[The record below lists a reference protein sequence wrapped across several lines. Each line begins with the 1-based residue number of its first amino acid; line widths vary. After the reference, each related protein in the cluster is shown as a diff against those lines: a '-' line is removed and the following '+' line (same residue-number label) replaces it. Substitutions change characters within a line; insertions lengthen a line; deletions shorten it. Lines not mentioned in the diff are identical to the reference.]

1 MTLINLSGIHSETFR
16 PLADG
21 EMPETGESI
30 IVPFSRIQESG
41 DEIFALTS
49 SVGVIIETET
59 PYGDIGDFADK
70 ITFADIRFP
79 VFGDGRGFSLAVRLR
94 KDFGFKGE
102 IRASGHVLPDQA
114 LFLLRAGFDSVD
126 APEERREAFEA
137 ALKRFGAFYQTDMIG
152 HGKSVA
158 HLRHSGSNES
168 NSSNGTR
175 EAS

>member
-1 MTLINLSGIHSETFR
+1 MTLINLSGIHSETYR
-16 PLADG
+16 ELENG
-21 EMPETGESI
+21 ELPATGES
-30 IVPFSRIQESG
+30 VLVSLGQLQENSTS
-41 DEIFALTS
+41 IFELTS
-49 SVGVIIETET
+49 SVGVSVNTET
-59 PYGDIGDFADK
+59 SYADLEEFVSRVSFVDIH
-70 ITFADIRFP
+70 FP

-126 APEERREAFEA
+126 AADERHEAFEA

-158 HLRHSGSNES
+158 HLRHSADKDKSATQKAG
-168 NSSNGTR
+168 
-175 EAS
+175 